1 MENRGYIR
9 SNTVS
14 FAKENLKDRNTLY
27 DRLPK
32 RMIDETE
39 EQYRQRLRIWR
50 DEKYQFDEN
59 LVLGE
64 LDEEF
69 EAIPYDGEEWTPITY

>member
-1 MENRGYIR
+1 
-9 SNTVS
+9 
-14 FAKENLKDRNTLY
+14 
-27 DRLPK
+27 
-32 RMIDETE
+32 MIDETE

-69 EAIPYDGEEWTPITY
+69 EAIPYDGEE